1 MYPESGYTA
10 LELDYKR
17 AGYLVQDIE
26 TVAADRTCVNS
37 LEQPQETDEPLWTNQ
52 VSSKIGWKYDKEGL
66 YGFDNWIIR
75 EPVQVLIIGEPV
87 RVYWSPLSATSKLPG
102 YQGLLCNQ

>member
-37 LEQPQETDEPLWTNQ
+37 LEQPHSTGDRLA
-52 VSSKIGWKYDKEGL
+52 S
-66 YGFDNWIIR
+66 
-75 EPVQVLIIGEPV
+75 
-87 RVYWSPLSATSKLPG
+87 LS
-102 YQGLLCNQ
+102 